1 MALKRQIHCV
11 CDMKY
16 HIILVTKYRRPVL
29 QYPEVTDLLKE
40 ECRRIVDRYD
50 GEIIETETDTDH
62 IHLLL
67 AFGPDISIRKF
78 VNTLKATTSYW
89 IRKDYNHLISKYLCG
104 NALWSESYYAATC
117 GSVTV
122 ETLKKYVE
130 SQPTKKRERGNPA
143 WKKGMESPYIHKGPR
158 KK

>member
-1 MALKRQIHCV
+1 
-11 CDMKY
+11 MKY

-29 QYPEVTDLLKE
+29 QYPEVAERLKE

-89 IRKDYNHLISKYLCG
+89 IRKDYNHLISKYLWG
-104 NALWSESYYAATC
+104 NALWNKVRRVTAHKEAGAGKPVVEERDEIPVHPQRTKEKVKRAAFIPHRTC
-117 GSVTV
+117 
-122 ETLKKYVE
+122 
-130 SQPTKKRERGNPA
+130 R
-143 WKKGMESPYIHKGPR
+143 
-158 KK
+158 